1 MVAVLAAVTAP
12 GCGIGGGEA
21 PGMRIDWD
29 LSKDHTVDQVNWPE
43 QDLDI
48 PTTSIEPLDS
58 VRIRLPGAKSC
69 VWLTLG
75 SG

>member
-1 MVAVLAAVTAP
+1 
-12 GCGIGGGEA
+12 
-21 PGMRIDWD
+21 MRIDWD